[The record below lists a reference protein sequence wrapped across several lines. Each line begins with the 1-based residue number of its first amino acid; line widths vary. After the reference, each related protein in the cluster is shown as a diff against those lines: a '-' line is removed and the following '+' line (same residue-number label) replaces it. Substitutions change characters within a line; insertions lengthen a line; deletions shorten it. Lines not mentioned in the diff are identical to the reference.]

1 MAISTQYI
9 KETISLMALGSG
21 VWKYFEI
28 SCMED
33 LKEAYKNFD
42 EKIAFGG
49 DIELQYI
56 DGCLSGYS
64 CECFSDVLEMV
75 EEYNIDIDIVKDS
88 LNAVGN
94 IEEAKRILDNES
106 YGYYYG
112 RNELDVFEN
121 YLYETDFFYDI
132 PERIQC
138 YIDIEKVKRDFY
150 FIDIYSTDVFEKY
163 LFIFG

>member
-1 MAISTQYI
+1 MNKTCILN
-9 KETISLMALGSG
+9 ETISLMALGSG
-21 VWKYFEI
+21 LWEYYNI

-33 LKEAYKNFD
+33 LKEAYKEFD
-42 EKIAFGG
+42 NKVAWGG

-64 CECFSDVLEMV
+64 CSVFEDVLEMV
-75 EEYNIDIDIVKDS
+75 EEYNIDVDIIKDI
-88 LNAVGN
+88 LNATNN
-94 IEEAKRILDNES
+94 IEETKRILDNEC

-121 YLYETDFFYDI
+121 YLYETDFFYNI
-132 PERIQC
+132 PEHIHH
-138 YIDIEKVKRDFY
+138 YIDIEKVRRDYY
-150 FIDIYSTDVFEKY
+150 FIDIYSTDVFEQY